1 MPKKT
6 KVKRRIR
13 VNRSKSNKKSNKTK
27 EKKEFKQEDLELKI
41 KSLERVMHRTQRVI
55 DEFER
60 EEKQDL
66 LLSMMYKDDVD
77 AEFVKNNMDVSE
89 EELNSL
95 VNDLISRGFLQF
107 VSGDEIE
114 LTKEGILYMKNQ
126 NSEFF

>member
-6 KVKRRIR
+6 KVKRKIR
-13 VNRSKSNKKSNKTK
+13 VNRSKLDKKSNKTK
-27 EKKEFKQEDLELKI
+27 EKKDFKQEDLELKI
-41 KSLERVMHRTQRVI
+41 KNLERVMHRTQKVI

-60 EEKQDL
+60 EEKQDR

-77 AEFVKNNMDVSE
+77 AEFVKNSMGVSE
-89 EELNSL
+89 EELSSL
-95 VNDLISRGFLQF
+95 VNDLVSRGFLQF

-114 LTKEGILYMKNQ
+114 LTKDGVLYMKNQ

>member
-13 VNRSKSNKKSNKTK
+13 VNRSKLNKKSDKTK

-41 KSLERVMHRTQRVI
+41 KNLERVMHRTQRVI

-77 AEFVKNNMDVSE
+77 AGFVKNNMDVSE

-114 LTKEGILYMKNQ
+114 LTKDGILYMKNQ

>member
-6 KVKRRIR
+6 KVKGKIR
-13 VNRSKSNKKSNKTK
+13 VNRSKLDKKSNKTK
-27 EKKEFKQEDLELKI
+27 EKKDFKQEDLELKI
-41 KSLERVMHRTQRVI
+41 KNLERVMHRTQKVI

-60 EEKQDL
+60 EEKQDR

-77 AEFVKNNMDVSE
+77 AEFVKNSMGVSE
-89 EELNSL
+89 EELSSL
-95 VNDLISRGFLQF
+95 VNDLVSRGFLQF

-114 LTKEGILYMKNQ
+114 LTKDGVLYMKNQ

>member
-6 KVKRRIR
+6 KVKGKIR
-13 VNRSKSNKKSNKTK
+13 VNRSKLNKKSNKTK
-27 EKKEFKQEDLELKI
+27 EKKDFKQEDLELKI
-41 KSLERVMHRTQRVI
+41 KNLERVMHRTQKVI

-60 EEKQDL
+60 EEKQDR

-77 AEFVKNNMDVSE
+77 AEFVKNSMGVSE
-89 EELNSL
+89 EELSSL
-95 VNDLISRGFLQF
+95 VNDLVSRGFLQF

-114 LTKEGILYMKNQ
+114 LTKDGVLYMKNQ

>member
-77 AEFVKNNMDVSE
+77 AEFAKNNMDVSE

-114 LTKEGILYMKNQ
+114 LTKDGILYMKNQ

>member
-114 LTKEGILYMKNQ
+114 LTKDGILYMKNQ